1 MSVELKSNPLTQDNI
16 IGKRLKR
23 ERDARELSQ
32 AALAKKADIS
42 RSAIAHYETGK
53 VIPGGP
59 ELIKLAD
66 ALEITPN
73 YILSGSDD
81 YFPSKEPEHALDVD
95 DFTLVIRTGQC
106 LQQLDR
112 EVKQK
117 FSSLLMALVK
127 EKMTDAE
134 YQKFLEGLGWMEPM
148 FREMKA
154 ILDPYIEKRMKIDR
168 EIALKEPKG

>member
-1 MSVELKSNPLTQDNI
+1 MSVELKSSPLTQDNI

-32 AALAKKADIS
+32 AALAKKAGIS

-73 YILSGSDD
+73 FILSGSDE
-81 YFPSKEPEHALDVD
+81 YFRSKEPEHALDVD
-95 DFTLVIRTGQC
+95 DLTLMIRTSQC
-106 LQQLDR
+106 LQELDR
-112 EVKQK
+112 EVKLK
-117 FSSLLMALVK
+117 FSSLLMTLVK

-134 YQKFLEGLGWMEPM
+134 YQKFLEALSWIEPM
-148 FREMKA
+148 FREIKS

-168 EIALKEPKG
+168 EIALKESKG

>member
-23 ERDARELSQ
+23 EREARELSQ
-32 AALAKKADIS
+32 AALAKRADIS

-73 YILSGSDD
+73 FILSGSDE

-95 DFTLVIRTGQC
+95 DMTLI
-106 LQQLDR
+106 LQMTLCFNQLDR
-112 EVKQK
+112 EIRKK
-117 FSSLLMALVK
+117 FSALLVTLVK
-127 EKMTDAE
+127 EGMTDSE
-134 YQKFLEGLGWMEPM
+134 YQEFTETLNAFDPMVRELKPIFDQYVEP
-148 FREMKA
+148 
-154 ILDPYIEKRMKIDR
+154 RMKIDR
-168 EIALKEPKG
+168 EIALKKSKG